1 MKLLTNPVLV
11 RMVLVLVAA
20 VFSFIMGWV
29 IVRRMRRSLMDDG
42 QITPLGPA
50 TESLLPHTYATV
62 IQQLK
67 QQKHELQSQ
76 QQAERRRARTS
87 ENISAVV
94 LSNLSCGVMFFSPN
108 GLVRQSNPVAKQ
120 ILGFASP
127 VGMNARD
134 IFRDAVACDRNAPE
148 SPIAEMVENCL
159 REGKSLRRLAA
170 TYRTPAGEERTL
182 ELTLTRVLSVE
193 GDALGHACL
202 INDQSEIA
210 RIQQQQELRGE
221 ISAEMAL
228 ELRNSLATIAGYAQ
242 QLAASRDPS
251 LARQLAN
258 DIAEESALLDRRIG
272 GFLSEAR
279 AARAAAKS

>member
-11 RMVLVLVAA
+11 RMVLVLAAA
-20 VFSFIMGWV
+20 VFAFLMGWV
-29 IVRRMRRSLMDDG
+29 MVRRMRRSLVDDSE
-42 QITPLGPA
+42 IAPAGPA

-76 QQAERRRARTS
+76 QLAERRRARTS
-87 ENISAVV
+87 ENISAAV

-108 GLVRQSNPVAKQ
+108 GLVRQSNPMAKQ
-120 ILGFASP
+120 ILGFASL

-134 IFRDAVACDRNAPE
+134 IFRDTAACERNAPGSHVADTIE
-148 SPIAEMVENCL
+148 TCL
-159 REGKSLRRLAA
+159 HDGNSLRRLAV
-170 TYRTPAGEERTL
+170 TYRTPAGEGRTL
-182 ELTLTRVLSVE
+182 ELTLTRVLGVE

-202 INDQSEIA
+202 INDQSEMA

-242 QLAASRDPS
+242 QLAASRDHN

-279 AARAAAKS
+279 AAKAAAKS